1 MYVVCTYTFWI
12 FSSQLFGNVIELD
25 GCMNINNGAT
35 AVLLS
40 SSLKTSNR
48 NFKHSLSTLTL
59 EIDVCVDFVVQIFEK
74 LPAMICGSTST

>member
-1 MYVVCTYTFWI
+1 
-12 FSSQLFGNVIELD
+12 
-25 GCMNINNGAT
+25 MNINNGAT

-40 SSLKTSNR
+40 SLSKMSNR

-74 LPAMICGSTST
+74 LPAMICGSTSRHVYNFYLYMTSPVTS

>member
-1 MYVVCTYTFWI
+1 
-12 FSSQLFGNVIELD
+12 
-25 GCMNINNGAT
+25 MNINNGAT

-40 SSLKTSNR
+40 SSSKTSNR

-74 LPAMICGSTST
+74 LPAMICGTTSRLVYNFYLYMTSPVTS